1 MQKLKESME
10 ELRRV
15 KHALQALAK
24 TDKLTPDAL
33 EQYLLDHALPV
44 VRRRAFP
51 FLVFLLLLEFLI

>member
-1 MQKLKESME
+1 
-10 ELRRV
+10 
-15 KHALQALAK
+15 LAK

-33 EQYLLDHALPV
+33 EQYLLDQALPV

>member
-1 MQKLKESME
+1 ME

-24 TDKLTPDAL
+24 TDKLTPEAL
-33 EQYLLDHALPV
+33 EQYLLDQAWPV
-44 VRRRAFP
+44 VRRRAFQ